1 MAVVSGRVLDAAGA
15 PVEHARVGFADAP
28 VPVPD
33 IAIVTGPDGRFA
45 LSAPGPGRY
54 ALFGAAEGHPTTQLA
69 IDVGGDEPVQVDLTL
84 GGEAR

>member
-33 IAIVTGPDGRFA
+33 IAVVTGPDGSFA
-45 LSAPGPGRY
+45 LNAPGPGRY
-54 ALFGAAEGHPTTQLA
+54 ALFGAAEGHPTTQLTV
-69 IDVGGDEPVQVDLTL
+69 DVHGDEPVQVDLTL
-84 GGEAR
+84 GGEVP

>member
-28 VPVPD
+28 LPVAD
-33 IAIVTGPDGRFA
+33 VAALTGPDGRFA

-54 ALFGAAEGHPTTQLA
+54 AIFGAAEGHPAAQMA
-69 IDVGGDEPVQVDLTL
+69 VDVHGDDPVKVELTL
-84 GGEAR
+84 GGEVP